1 LVCIARREK
10 FTFCSGGHRNVFEF
24 TTALRCFAERY
35 MQFAR
40 GDVMKAQTVFWI
52 ILCIVSV
59 AAKGCSKSENQIV
72 NSPSDTN
79 LVTNGSFEIGGGAS
93 LQDWQTNSTYTAL
106 ISFSTDVPINGGTFS
121 LRFKM
126 NGRSLAL
133 CGRALFHL
141 LERINIA

>member
-1 LVCIARREK
+1 
-10 FTFCSGGHRNVFEF
+10 
-24 TTALRCFAERY
+24 
-35 MQFAR
+35 
-40 GDVMKAQTVFWI
+40 
-52 ILCIVSV
+52 
-59 AAKGCSKSENQIV
+59 
-72 NSPSDTN
+72 
-79 LVTNGSFEIGGGAS
+79 